1 MTKLITLYL
10 VTLSGALGPRP
21 TPQPPNSGD
30 QAIPALN
37 ALLPPSAPDS
47 LNDGPHVYWDT
58 DTTAIVLHLC
68 DDNLQPVRFR
78 ADGDT
83 LHFQGLCDED
93 DVQYAI
99 PRLAPEVGPSSY
111 EDVPRIF
118 AVSDIH
124 GEYEAFTDILMN
136 AGIVDEDLHWRWG
149 PGHLAVL
156 GDVFDRGDKV
166 SECLWL
172 IHRLEQ
178 EAARA
183 GGRVHYT
190 LGNHDLMVMQGDLRY
205 VHPKYST
212 GIVAVSGISYP
223 DLYGPGMEMGRW
235 LRSKHV
241 GIKLNDIVFVHG
253 GLSME
258 AVERGLSL
266 GELNTMAREGID
278 LRSYDIVF
286 NQSWSFLFDA
296 AGPFWFRGYHGD
308 MNGWYDRV
316 SRRELNRILEF
327 YEASAIVVGHTDVG
341 TLQPLYDGRVFG
353 IDVSLENLGSLQGL
367 LWEDGV
373 FYRVTGTGRREPLV
387 EMR

>member
-1 MTKLITLYL
+1 MTKLIAIYL

-21 TPQPPNSGD
+21 TPQPPSSGD

-37 ALLPPSAPDS
+37 ALLPPSAPDTM
-47 LNDGPHVYWDT
+47 NDGPHVYWET
-58 DTTAIVLHLC
+58 DTTAIVFYYCDGATPAERVNTINDTLRFRGRC
-68 DDNLQPVRFR
+68 DDRSIEYVVPR
-78 ADGDT
+78 ADPAVEEHTFD
-83 LHFQGLCDED
+83 
-93 DVQYAI
+93 
-99 PRLAPEVGPSSY
+99 
-111 EDVPRIF
+111 DVPRIF
-118 AVSDIH
+118 AISDIH
-124 GEYEAFTDILMN
+124 GEYEAFANLLFR

-149 PGHLAVL
+149 PGHLVVL
-156 GDVFDRGDKV
+156 GDVFDRGDMV

-205 VHPKYST
+205 VHPKYSS
-212 GIVAVSGISYP
+212 GIVTIGISYQ

-253 GLSME
+253 GLSVE
-258 AVERGLSL
+258 AVERGFTLDAI
-266 GELNTMAREGID
+266 NDMAREGFD

-286 NQSWSFLFDA
+286 SVLWSFLFDA
-296 AGPFWFRGYHGD
+296 SGPFWFRGYHGD
-308 MNGWYDRV
+308 MSGWYDRV

-327 YEASAIVVGHTDVG
+327 YDASAIVVGHTDIG

-353 IDVSLENLGSLQGL
+353 IDVSLENLGSFQGL

-373 FYRVTGTGRREPLV
+373 FYRVSGTGRRERLV
-387 EMR
+387 ERR